1 MGNLKQT
8 SRTGRIIFK
17 MRFTLILSLLAVAAV
32 ARRRSGRGRS
42 SRRDR
47 SSRDRGDRIEPNFP
61 DIPDIPDL
69 PDIPDIPDF
78 DDKFPDGFSPRDDD
92 SFIPDFFKARKAH
105 CEDVLD
111 DSNYLDAMVR
121 TNCGRN
127 YLKADV
133 KGLAPGE
140 IATMRFVQSC
150 N

>member
-47 SSRDRGDRIEPNFP
+47 SSRDRGDRSEPNFP

-69 PDIPDIPDF
+69 PDIPD
-78 DDKFPDGFSPRDDD
+78 FSPRDDD

-127 YLKADV
+127 YLKAEV